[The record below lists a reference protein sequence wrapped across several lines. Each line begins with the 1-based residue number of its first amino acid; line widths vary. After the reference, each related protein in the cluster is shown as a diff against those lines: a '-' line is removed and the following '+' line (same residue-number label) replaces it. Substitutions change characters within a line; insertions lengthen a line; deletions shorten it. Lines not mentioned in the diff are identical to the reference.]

1 MDFGAKKY
9 VFKLLI
15 CSMTNEY
22 VRTCM
27 LGISSNC
34 AKRIFE
40 MVHQSLKKT
49 PRVKTSKSLKK

>member
-15 CSMTNEY
+15 CGMTNEY
-22 VRTCM
+22 VRM